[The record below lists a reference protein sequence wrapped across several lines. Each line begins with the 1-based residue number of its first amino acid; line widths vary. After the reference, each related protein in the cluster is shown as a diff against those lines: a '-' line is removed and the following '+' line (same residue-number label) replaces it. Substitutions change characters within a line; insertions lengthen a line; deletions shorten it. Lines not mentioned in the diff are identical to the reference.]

1 MIDLFLFMVIGL
13 ELVLVGIISER
24 YYRGYYK

>member
-1 MIDLFLFMVIGL
+1 MIDLLLLIVVGAEM
-13 ELVLVGIISER
+13 VLVGIISER